1 VPLSP
6 PAIDLYANWLPG
18 SEAQCLLDELVST
31 LPLRQEEIVLFG
43 RRVPQPRLST
53 WMGDAEAVYRYSGR
67 TFVPQPWYASVAHLR
82 ERVEET
88 VGHRFN
94 SVLIN
99 LYRHGEDSM
108 GYHADDEPELGPDP
122 VVASVSLGAA
132 RRFVLRPRREKGATA
147 ARELRLTSGSL
158 LVMREGVQRSW
169 VHGVPKERAITAPRL
184 NLTFRAVFPR
194 IQ

>member
-1 VPLSP
+1 VPLAP
-6 PAIDLYANWLPG
+6 PAIDLYPNWLPAA
-18 SEAQCLLDELVST
+18 EARSLFDELLTT

-53 WMGDAEAVYRYSGR
+53 WMGDAEAVYGYSGR
-67 TFVPQPWYASVAHLR
+67 TFVPLPWDRSVARLK

-88 VGHRFN
+88 VGRRFN

-108 GYHADDEPELGPDP
+108 GYHADNEPELGPDP

-132 RRFVLRPRREKGATA
+132 RRFVLRPRKEKGTTG

-169 VHGVPKERAITAPRL
+169 VHGVPKDRAITAPRL
-184 NLTFRAVFPR
+184 NLTFRAVLPGK
-194 IQ
+194 